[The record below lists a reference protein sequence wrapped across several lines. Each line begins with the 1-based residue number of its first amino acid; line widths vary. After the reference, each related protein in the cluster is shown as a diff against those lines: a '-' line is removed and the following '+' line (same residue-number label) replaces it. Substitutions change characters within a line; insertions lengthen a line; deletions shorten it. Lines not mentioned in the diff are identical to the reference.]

1 MDIGFIGAGRMGFHM
16 VRRLLEAGHQVTV
29 FDTSADAVARV
40 EKLGAR
46 RAASPADVG
55 DRVESV
61 MVSLPTPDIVLRVAT
76 GEGGVAAGKKV
87 KRVIDLSTT
96 GAQMA
101 QRVAGLLKAK
111 NIALIDSPV
120 SGGVGGAEKG
130 TLAVMVS
137 GPAADIEVVEAALG
151 VIGRVFKISDRAG
164 AAQTMKLL
172 NNYLSATAMAATAEA
187 MVMGVKAGLD
197 PKLMLDVIN
206 AGSGRN
212 TATMDKYPK
221 SIVTRTFDFG
231 FANALMYKDVKLC
244 LDEAAALNVPND
256 IMSAVGRAWLTTQND
271 IGPDK
276 DFTTIVLPLEKRAG
290 VEVKAK

>member
-16 VRRLLEAGHQVTV
+16 VRRLLEAGHQVIV
-29 FDTSADAVARV
+29 YDTSAEAVARV
-40 EKLGAR
+40 EKLGAK
-46 RAASPADVG
+46 RAASPAEVG

-76 GEGGVAAGKKV
+76 GDGGVSAGKTV
-87 KRVIDLSTT
+87 KRIIDLSTT

-101 QRVAGLLKAK
+101 SRIAGLLKAK

-137 GPAADIEVVEAALG
+137 GPAADIAAVEAALA
-151 VIGRVFKISDRAG
+151 VIGRVFKIGERAG

-197 PKLMLDVIN
+197 PRLMLDVIN

-244 LDEAAALNVPND
+244 LDEAGALGVPND
-256 IMSAVGRAWLTTQND
+256 IMSAVGRAWLTTQNE

-276 DFTTIVLPLEKRAG
+276 DFTTIVMPLERRAG
-290 VEVKAK
+290 VEVKGK

>member
-16 VRRLLEAGHQVTV
+16 VRRLIEAGHQLTV
-29 FDTSADAVARV
+29 YDASAEALARV
-40 EKLGAR
+40 EKLGAK
-46 RAASPADVG
+46 RAASPSDVG

-61 MVSLPTPDIVLRVAT
+61 MLSLPTPDIVLRVAT
-76 GEGGVAAGKKV
+76 GDGGVAAGTKV
-87 KRVIDLSTT
+87 RRIIDLSTT

-101 QRVAGLLKAK
+101 ARIAGLLKAR
-111 NIALIDSPV
+111 NVALIDSPV

-137 GPAADIEVVEAALG
+137 GPAADIAAVEAALA
-151 VIGRVFKISDRAG
+151 VIGRVFRIGERAG

-212 TATMDKYPK
+212 TATQDKYPRA
-221 SIVTRTFDFG
+221 IVTRSFDFG

-244 LDEAAALNVPND
+244 LDEAAALDVPND
-256 IMSAVGRAWLTTQND
+256 IMSAVGRAWLTTQNE

-276 DFTTIVLPLEKRAG
+276 DFTTVVQPLERRAG
-290 VEVKAK
+290 VEIKGK

>member
-1 MDIGFIGAGRMGFHM
+1 MGFNG
-16 VRRLLEAGHQVTV
+16 VRRLLEPGHQVTV

-137 GPAADIEVVEAALG
+137 GPAADFEVVKAALG
-151 VIGRVFKISDRAG
+151 VIGKVFFIGEK
-164 AAQTMKLL
+164 
-172 NNYLSATAMAATAEA
+172 
-187 MVMGVKAGLD
+187 
-197 PKLMLDVIN
+197 P
-206 AGSGRN
+206 GS
-212 TATMDKYPK
+212 
-221 SIVTRTFDFG
+221 
-231 FANALMYKDVKLC
+231 
-244 LDEAAALNVPND
+244 
-256 IMSAVGRAWLTTQND
+256 
-271 IGPDK
+271 
-276 DFTTIVLPLEKRAG
+276 
-290 VEVKAK
+290 